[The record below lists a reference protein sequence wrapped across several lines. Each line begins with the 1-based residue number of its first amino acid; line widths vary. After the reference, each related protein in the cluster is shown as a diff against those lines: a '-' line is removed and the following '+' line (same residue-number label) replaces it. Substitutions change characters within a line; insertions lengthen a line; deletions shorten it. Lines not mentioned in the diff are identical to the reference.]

1 MTFAAGFIVNGTY
14 VWREPPE
21 SESHPDR
28 PETLGER
35 EASGRIQA
43 KSLEVATFLEVYRF
57 SAHLLQLS
65 ERWDTVQMRHPRGCS
80 GYSLDWATVIPNRL
94 R

>member
-1 MTFAAGFIVNGTY
+1 MPHFLVHIVMTFAAGFIVNGTY

-65 ERWDTVQMRHPRGCS
+65 ERWDTV
-80 GYSLDWATVIPNRL
+80 PNASSSRL
-94 R
+94 LGLQS